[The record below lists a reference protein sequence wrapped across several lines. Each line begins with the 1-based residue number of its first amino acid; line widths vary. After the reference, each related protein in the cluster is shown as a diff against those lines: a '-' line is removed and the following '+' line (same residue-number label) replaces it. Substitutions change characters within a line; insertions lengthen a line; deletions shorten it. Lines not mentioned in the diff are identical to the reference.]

1 MRDVSSIGTVAHI
14 IQLSVAPV
22 FLLTGVGT
30 ILNVM
35 TSRLGRII
43 DRARKLEDRLV
54 TLPQEETELVHAN
67 LATLSL
73 RAKIIGRA
81 ITLCTA
87 TALLICT
94 VIAVLFVGDFLQ
106 FNIAT
111 PVALLFIAAMLLLV
125 LGLLFLLQEI
135 FIATA
140 RLRIGPT
147 EQRRSED
154 VIPEKAVREEGR

>member
-1 MRDVSSIGTVAHI
+1 MSASMPASREIGSEVRVREVTNIGTVAHI

-35 TSRLGRII
+35 TNRLGRII
-43 DRARKLEDRLV
+43 DRARKLEERLEV
-54 TLPQEETELVHAN
+54 SSPEIAEAIHAN

-73 RAKIIGRA
+73 RAKVIGRA
-81 ITLCTA
+81 ITLCTI

-94 VIAVLFVGDFLQ
+94 VIAILFLGEFLS
-106 FNIAT
+106 FDT
-111 PVALLFIAAMLLLV
+111 STCVAVIFIAAMLLLV
-125 LGLLFLLQEI
+125 AGLLWFLREI

-140 RLRIGPT
+140 RLRIGR
-147 EQRRSED
+147 Q
-154 VIPEKAVREEGR
+154 